1 MTSPQK
7 KTSVKKHS
15 LIKVKRKKSLL
26 SKVICFIGIQMF
38 LNIKEKFVCIS
49 MLLLSQTIQKNIQH
63 EADLSTEAWNT
74 IQSAFFK
81 IPENGESTFIS

>member
-1 MTSPQK
+1 
-7 KTSVKKHS
+7 
-15 LIKVKRKKSLL
+15 
-26 SKVICFIGIQMF
+26 MF

-74 IQSAFFK
+74 IQSAFFR
-81 IPENGESTFIS
+81 IPEMVKVPLFHKNKDF